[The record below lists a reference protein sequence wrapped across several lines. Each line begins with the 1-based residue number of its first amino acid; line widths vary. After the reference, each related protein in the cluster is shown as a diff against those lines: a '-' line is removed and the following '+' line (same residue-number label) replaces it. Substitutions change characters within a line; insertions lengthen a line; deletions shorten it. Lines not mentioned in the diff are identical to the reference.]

1 MTPNLLTGHQVLKTE
16 HKLLA
21 DDDGQVDEDG
31 CRDDEHFNIDLY
43 QSQTHKYHQQHYK
56 RCSVD
61 LEHMRNME
69 PLTSSKFKKSVTQAE
84 TTKDTPKKGG

>member
-43 QSQTHKYHQQHYK
+43 
-56 RCSVD
+56 
-61 LEHMRNME
+61 
-69 PLTSSKFKKSVTQAE
+69 
-84 TTKDTPKKGG
+84 